1 MRIQN
6 MILVSTVLT
15 SSQYVFSNSKVVIK
29 GIKECNEKLRLA
41 FIDAAQAKC
50 KHGFDYLRWSESIW
64 MGRKEGEV
72 MAGLSFYCKK
82 DKAYMGLVTI
92 GIKDCHIDRPI
103 FVRTSLVPLE
113 KSI

>member
-1 MRIQN
+1 
-6 MILVSTVLT
+6 
-15 SSQYVFSNSKVVIK
+15 
-29 GIKECNEKLRLA
+29 
-41 FIDAAQAKC
+41 
-50 KHGFDYLRWSESIW
+50 